1 VPSFRSAAPDSRTP
15 GRPSL
20 APADQAKRFPATVLR
35 LAGLPAGRRGTPV
48 AFSRSVTTPPSPAT
62 LAPGP
67 VRPAPGAA
75 ALRALALYGLF
86 LGAAFTALRWAAADE
101 AGRIVGPLAAQA
113 AMGLVIFVGARL
125 VLAGQTEAPRLVAA
139 RRLGTVPLV
148 LIGIGGFLAQVSA
161 LSGARLL
168 SAAAPAGAPAGIAP
182 EAWPFVFATSV
193 VGAPILEEIF
203 FRGLLQPVLSR
214 RSALVGVVATA
225 ALFGL
230 AHGLE
235 TPFRAVP
242 AFGQGLVLGGV
253 VLLTGRLRSAV
264 IVHAVNNA
272 LVLAA
277 GLLVALRPPA
287 VVSEISPAF
296 LAVSAAAAAAL
307 LAWGFARIVRAP
319 RAGRVA
325 AAPA

>member
-1 VPSFRSAAPDSRTP
+1 MTTTP
-15 GRPSL
+15 
-20 APADQAKRFPATVLR
+20 FPATSQGR
-35 LAGLPAGRRGTPV
+35 TALPT
-48 AFSRSVTTPPSPAT
+48 
-62 LAPGP
+62 
-67 VRPAPGAA
+67 PGAA

-86 LGAAFTALRWAAADE
+86 LGAAFAALRWAAADE

-125 VLAGQTEAPRLVAA
+125 VLAGQAEPPRLVAV

-168 SAAAPAGAPAGIAP
+168 SAAAPAETTIGISP
-182 EAWPFVFATSV
+182 GGWLMVFATSV
-193 VGAPILEEIF
+193 VAAPILEEIF

-214 RSALVGVVATA
+214 RSALLGVVATA

-264 IVHAVNNA
+264 VVHAVNNA

-277 GLLVALRPPA
+277 GLLVALRPSGA
-287 VVSEISPAF
+287 ASEVSPLF
-296 LAVSAAAAAAL
+296 LAVSAAAAAGF
-307 LAWGFARIVRAP
+307 LAWGFTRVARAP
-319 RAGRVA
+319 RAGRSALA
-325 AAPA
+325 AA

>member
-1 VPSFRSAAPDSRTP
+1 VTTRPLPPTCQPED
-15 GRPSL
+15 GRP
-20 APADQAKRFPATVLR
+20 AAR
-35 LAGLPAGRRGTPV
+35 L
-48 AFSRSVTTPPSPAT
+48 
-62 LAPGP
+62 
-67 VRPAPGAA
+67 

-101 AGRIVGPLAAQA
+101 AGRIVGPLAAQV

-125 VLAGQTEAPRLVAA
+125 VLAGHAAAPRLVAA

-168 SAAAPAGAPAGIAP
+168 TAAAPAGSPVGVDP
-182 EAWPFVFATSV
+182 GAWPFVFFTSV
-193 VGAPILEEIF
+193 IAAPVLEEIF

-277 GLLVALRPPA
+277 GLLVALRPPEVA
-287 VVSEISPAF
+287 SGASPAF
-296 LAVSAAAAAAL
+296 LAVSAAAAAGL

-319 RAGRVA
+319 RTARA
-325 AAPA
+325 AATAA